1 MSLSR
6 KRRKELRK
14 LRGKAEDLW
23 RDQQEVMDR
32 ANSLAREA
40 RRQAGNYAGEHV
52 VPRVREGY
60 EQYVQPGVDRG
71 SKFLKRAGEKVADAV
86 VPAVGSAIG
95 TAMSVVD
102 VAKDARVKAAIKRG
116 DPKLLLEK
124 KGPGF
129 GTYLAIGAG
138 VAVLAGVG
146 YAVWQTFRAD
156 DELWVADLDADGP
169 LEETGSPTSS
179 AG

>member
-14 LRGKAEDLW
+14 LRGKAEELW
-23 RDQQEVMDR
+23 HEQQELMDR
-32 ANSLAREA
+32 ANVLAREA
-40 RRQAGNYAGEHV
+40 RRQAGSYAQEHV

-60 EQYVQPGVDRG
+60 EQYVQPGVERG
-71 SKFLKRAGEKVADAV
+71 SHLLKLAGEKVADTV
-86 VPAVGSAIG
+86 VPAVGTALG
-95 TAMSVVD
+95 TALSVVD
-102 VAKDARVKAAIKRG
+102 VAKDARVKAAIKRR
-116 DPKLLLEK
+116 DPRLLVEK

-138 VAVLAGVG
+138 IAVIAGIG

-156 DELWVADLDADGP
+156 DELWVAD
-169 LEETGSPTSS
+169 EGSSFDEVPSS
-179 AG
+179 PES

>member
-23 RDQQEVMDR
+23 HDQQELMER
-32 ANSLAREA
+32 ANVLAREA
-40 RRQAGNYAGEHV
+40 RRQAGNYAQEHV

-60 EQYVQPGVDRG
+60 EHYLRPGMSRG
-71 SKFLKRAGEKVADAV
+71 SNLLKSAGEKVADTV
-86 VPAVGSAIG
+86 VPVVGSALG
-95 TAMSVVD
+95 TALSVVD
-102 VAKDARVKAAIKRG
+102 VAKDARVKAAIKRR

-138 VAVLAGVG
+138 VAVIAGIG

-156 DELWVADLDADGP
+156 DELWVADDGSSFDVDVD
-169 LEETGSPTSS
+169 GVNPTQ
-179 AG
+179 